1 MPETEGF
8 LRSPPAFSREL
19 ESVPPSRRRLGWLVL
34 AAAVLLGTS
43 VLLLLFFSSLY
54 LSNPPA
60 MQATFIETLSRET
73 SRRLDPDT
81 MERADD
87 LEGAFRALSVA
98 NDAGSLGWRQ
108 LFVVVRA
115 YAETSADGTI
125 DSDDVDALIESIREA
140 VMGATAPRRF

>member
-8 LRSPPAFSREL
+8 LRSAPSFSGEL
-19 ESVPPSRRRLGWLVL
+19 ESVPRGRRRLGWLVV

-43 VLLLLFFSSLY
+43 VLLLLFFSSVY

-60 MQATFIETLSRET
+60 MHSKYIEKWSRKT
-73 SRRLDPDT
+73 SSRLDPVA
-81 MERADD
+81 MERAEELDD
-87 LEGAFRALSVA
+87 AFRALSVA
-98 NDAGSLGWRQ
+98 NDAGTLGWRQ
-108 LFVVVRA
+108 LWGVRRA

-125 DSDDVDALIESIREA
+125 DSEEVETLIESIRKA